1 MSLAKRS
8 SDSLRVIIL
17 SMDVPEKNAN
27 FLSFTP
33 NQLNIL
39 NEMLK
44 SYNPQSYAEQIDV
57 TQLYRDNLMNS
68 KNAKSGY
75 TPYAFLRLFL
85 DELDNI
91 PDKLVYLDVDTMC
104 TGDVAELYN
113 TDIENYEYAATL
125 DYLGCHWINRRY
137 CNSGVLLLNIKK
149 IKETGLFKKCRNMVK
164 KRKMIMP
171 DQSALNKHATAKL
184 ILHRKFNE
192 QRKRDKQTVV
202 MHFCKGIR
210 FLPFFHIYNIK
221 QWDRE
226 NVRKKLKIDWLE
238 DDYKDYDKLV
248 CACNIN
254 A

>member
-8 SDSLRVIIL
+8 SDSLRVIVL
-17 SMDVPEKNAN
+17 SMDVPDKNPN

-33 NQLNIL
+33 NQMNIL
-39 NEMLK
+39 NDMLK

-57 TQLYRDNLMNS
+57 TDLYRKTFLNS

-85 DELDNI
+85 DELQNI

-113 TDIENYEYAATL
+113 IDISNYEYGATL
-125 DYLGCHWINRRY
+125 DYLGSHWINRRY

-149 IKETGLFKKCRNMVK
+149 IRETGLFLKCRNMVN
-164 KRKMIMP
+164 KRWMIMP
-171 DQSALNKHATAKL
+171 DQSALNKHAVAKL
-184 ILHRKFNE
+184 IIHRKFNE
-192 QRKRDKQTVV
+192 QRQRTDETVV
-202 MHFCKGIR
+202 VHFCKGIK

-226 NVRKKLKIDWLE
+226 NVRKKLKVDWLE
-238 DDYKDYDKLV
+238 EDYNDYDKLIAV
-248 CACNIN
+248 CDVN